1 MENTITHCGIDMDKE
16 TEDYMHQLEKRLVLL
31 EGRVA
36 MLEANQY
43 TKIVSP
49 VIKCQVC
56 GKGSNGS
63 TMGYVCGRSDCP
75 SRLTC

>member
-1 MENTITHCGIDMDKE
+1 MDKE

-43 TKIVSP
+43 TKIVPP
-49 VIKCQVC
+49 VTTKPVKGCPIC
-56 GKGSNGS
+56 GIGSDGRYPPV
-63 TMGYVCGRSDCP
+63 MGYACNKSDCP
-75 SRLTC
+75 TRVTC